1 MAVRAHI
8 LNRMSQPTVSL
19 ELSEDA
25 LKTLDEI
32 ASNMETDRAT
42 VLREAVDLYLSGY
55 NALKAESEEAHRAFE
70 AGETISQDEMEAR
83 FEAMK
88 ASHRTQAA

>member
-1 MAVRAHI
+1 
-8 LNRMSQPTVSL
+8 MSQPTVTF
-19 ELSEDA
+19 ELPEES

-42 VLREAVDLYLSGY
+42 VLREAIGLYLADY
-55 NALKAESEEAHRAFE
+55 AALKAESEEAHRAYE
-70 AGETISQDEMEAR
+70 AGETISQAEMEAR

-88 ASHRTQAA
+88 AARRTQAA